1 MNGMC
6 MLPVTRRGTMVVGG
20 SGCGEKGDNADNNS
34 CSSCGST
41 GDGGCNN
48 ESASGVCTPRSGFRN
63 NINSADDDISGSNAN
78 PRKTLTVEPR
88 QSRAQSMRKLQ
99 KCLSTT
105 TNHYEVDPSSLNNF
119 PTASLF
125 SSHRSTEMRSYTP
138 IGPQTLNYQN
148 ILSNTR
154 QYNSFGSI
162 IKRIIIFMQLL
173 YKLCRP
179 SIFFCVT
186 EWDNSIL
193 LWLLFSS
200 FRCWFDFIVNRAIL
214 LW

>member
-1 MNGMC
+1 

-41 GDGGCNN
+41 GDGGYNS
-48 ESASGVCTPRSGFRN
+48 ESACSVCTPRSGGRN
-63 NINSADDDISGSNAN
+63 AVNSGDDDIGGSNAN

-88 QSRAQSMRKLQ
+88 QSRAQGMRKLQ

-119 PTASLF
+119 PTTSIF
-125 SSHRSTEMRSYTP
+125 SSHRSTDMRSYSS
-138 IGPQTLNYQN
+138 IGPQTFSNYQT

-162 IKRIIIFMQLL
+162 IKRIILL
-173 YKLCRP
+173 CHLLCELCRS
-179 SIFFCVT
+179 SILFCVT
-186 EWDNSIL
+186 E
-193 LWLLFSS
+193 
-200 FRCWFDFIVNRAIL
+200 
-214 LW
+214 